1 LAYHQT
7 TTITMPPRKPVPW
20 INSKAKHMLREDI
33 LAGRVLDGM
42 DPKVVYESR
51 PEFQKFPYDRFRPN
65 LKSLHERIRK
75 DRDRMEEDCEA
86 YHADMSLLLA
96 LRDDDDAPEYSA
108 PDVLPWHMS
117 EAKALLAQ
125 DISDGKNEE
134 MTPKELYATR
144 GEYQVYSLTKFRKHI
159 YQEVD
164 AEEKHRWRSEKK
176 KLRAAM
182 TLNMKR

>member
-1 LAYHQT
+1 
-7 TTITMPPRKPVPW
+7 MPPRKPVPW

-33 LAGRVLDGM
+33 LAGEVLDGM

-51 PEFQKFPYDRFRPN
+51 PEFQKFPYDRFRAN

-108 PDVLPWHMS
+108 LMFYHGTCQ
-117 EAKALLAQ
+117 K
-125 DISDGKNEE
+125 
-134 MTPKELYATR
+134 PKCFSRKIFPMER
-144 GEYQVYSLTKFRKHI
+144 TKR
-159 YQEVD
+159 
-164 AEEKHRWRSEKK
+164 
-176 KLRAAM
+176 
-182 TLNMKR
+182 